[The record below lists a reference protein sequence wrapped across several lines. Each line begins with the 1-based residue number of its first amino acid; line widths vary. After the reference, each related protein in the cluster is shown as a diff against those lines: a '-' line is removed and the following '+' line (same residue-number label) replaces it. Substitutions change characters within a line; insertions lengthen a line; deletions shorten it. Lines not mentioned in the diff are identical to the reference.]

1 MTHTTEERRPVVLVA
16 EDDRDI
22 LELVRFRLE
31 RSGYETVCARDGE
44 EALRLACD
52 CCPDIAVIDVMMPKH
67 NGYDVTRRLRADQR
81 TEHLPVLLL
90 TARVRDDDIERGFEA
105 GADDYL
111 EKPFSPEEL
120 RARVAAIL
128 DGSGTES
135 KVSSSRGA
143 GAGPGR
149 WHVIGAGA
157 PLRRD
162 GAGVRAGGEARVS
175 R

>member
-1 MTHTTEERRPVVLVA
+1 MTQKHRPVVLVA
-16 EDDRDI
+16 EDDSDI
-22 LELVRFRLE
+22 LDLVRFRLE

-44 EALRLACD
+44 EALLLACD
-52 CCPDIAVIDVMMPKH
+52 CCPDVAVIDVMMPKQ
-67 NGYDVTRRLRADQR
+67 NGYDVTRRLRADER

-128 DGSGTES
+128 GGSGNGT
-135 KVSSSRGA
+135 KVSSLRGA
-143 GAGPGR
+143 GAGPR
-149 WHVIGAGA
+149 RRHVIGASA
-157 PLRRD
+157 AVRRN
-162 GAGVRAGGEARVS
+162 GAGGGAGGEAGVS